1 MEATLIQ
8 CVVEDMEL
16 VDKDYY
22 LPATVALNSYSWVDT
37 DFKYVPY
44 GITDIMPNSGP
55 ISGNTDVI
63 IVGKGFNEDLQE
75 KALCRFGVGSS
86 QVIVQADILDYEQLL
101 CRTPPGFLVPSY
113 AELPVS
119 VPVSITLSDKDQFN
133 PWTETAHR
141 FTFYQ
146 PPKLIMVEPAEVE
159 IGKTFEVIVFC
170 DDESEFIQRNIYH
183 ILLII

>member
-1 MEATLIQ
+1 
-8 CVVEDMEL
+8 MEL

-75 KALCRFGVGSS
+75 KALCRFGVGS
-86 QVIVQADILDYEQLL
+86 
-101 CRTPPGFLVPSY
+101 
-113 AELPVS
+113 
-119 VPVSITLSDKDQFN
+119 N
-133 PWTETAHR
+133 
-141 FTFYQ
+141 
-146 PPKLIMVEPAEVE
+146 
-159 IGKTFEVIVFC
+159 
-170 DDESEFIQRNIYH
+170 
-183 ILLII
+183 